1 TCSTLPSNSPWC
13 SQLDCIGIRVCTS
26 LQLLSRLPLS
36 WREASNPAAD
46 TPASNRIDRW
56 PGVARVRKLKS
67 LLTNED
73 GQDLLEYALII
84 GMLALAG
91 IISLH
96 ALSNSAFLGL
106 NGIGNAITS
115 SVSTDHSQ
123 LESSTPLTD
132 LAKRCQAPTQWITP
146 QVPEQQANPQS
157 ISM

>member
-1 TCSTLPSNSPWC
+1 
-13 SQLDCIGIRVCTS
+13 
-26 LQLLSRLPLS
+26 
-36 WREASNPAAD
+36 
-46 TPASNRIDRW
+46 
-56 PGVARVRKLKS
+56 VRKLKS

-115 SVSTDHSQ
+115 SV
-123 LESSTPLTD
+123 
-132 LAKRCQAPTQWITP
+132 
-146 QVPEQQANPQS
+146 
-157 ISM
+157 